1 MVYSLL
7 LRVHSTK
14 EQGRGCVCVFA
25 AFWAPDVALVI
36 FEMVVMVQLKGG
48 EGT

>member
-14 EQGRGCVCVFA
+14 EQERGCVCVFA
-25 AFWAPDVALVI
+25 AFWATDVELVI
-36 FEMVVMVQLKGG
+36 FEMLVLLQLKGG
-48 EGT
+48 EGM